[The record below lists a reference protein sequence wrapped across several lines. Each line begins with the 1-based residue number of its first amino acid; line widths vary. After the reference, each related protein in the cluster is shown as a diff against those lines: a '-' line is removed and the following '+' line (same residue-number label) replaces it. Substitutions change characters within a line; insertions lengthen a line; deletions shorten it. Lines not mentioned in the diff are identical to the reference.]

1 MYDSQDQSV
10 DQDMEPNE
18 EYPLD
23 MFKDHLFEN
32 FKETGILDNL
42 KVMNSI

>member
-1 MYDSQDQSV
+1 MNDSEEQSMDQPS
-10 DQDMEPNE
+10 E

-23 MFKDHLFEN
+23 MFKEHLFEN

-42 KVMNSI
+42 KVF